1 MRERVRLQVEKY
13 MHRCEE
19 DIFQFFK
26 SPVEAGETLVMGE
39 GDVGEWER
47 QEALPPVRESKG

>member
-1 MRERVRLQVEKY
+1 